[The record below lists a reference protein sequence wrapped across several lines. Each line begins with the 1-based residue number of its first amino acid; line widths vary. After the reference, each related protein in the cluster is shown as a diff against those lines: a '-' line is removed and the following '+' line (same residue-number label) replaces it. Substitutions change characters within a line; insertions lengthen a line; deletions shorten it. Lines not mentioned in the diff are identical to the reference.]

1 MKVEQGALGVAAPLV
16 EWRIETSILFAALD
30 YLSAG
35 DADVLVLAG
44 CCRAPLPGNAVVGAY
59 LSKLGFDDDA
69 IWYFTASDPANVTW
83 MSDQTAMFYQVS
95 YVKLDDTWV
104 PR

>member
-1 MKVEQGALGVAAPLV
+1 MNGGSRPQSFSPPST
-16 EWRIETSILFAALD
+16 I
-30 YLSAG
+30 LSAG
-35 DADVLVLAG
+35 DADVLVLA
-44 CCRAPLPGNAVVGAY
+44 RLPPLPGNAAVGAY

-95 YVKLDDTWV
+95 YVKLDDT
-104 PR
+104 

>member
-1 MKVEQGALGVAAPLV
+1 M
-16 EWRIETSILFAALD
+16 RTS
-30 YLSAG
+30 LSSP
-35 DADVLVLAG
+35 G
-44 CCRAPLPGNAVVGAY
+44 CCRAPLPGNAVVGSY

-83 MSDQTAMFYQVS
+83 MSDQMATFYQVS